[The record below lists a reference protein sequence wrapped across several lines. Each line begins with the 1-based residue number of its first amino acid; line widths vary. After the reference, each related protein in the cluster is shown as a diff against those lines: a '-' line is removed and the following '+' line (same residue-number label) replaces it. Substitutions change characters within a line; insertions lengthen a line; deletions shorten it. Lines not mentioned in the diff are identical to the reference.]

1 MTNLLVE
8 AEIKAFVKERD
19 EMLLACDVDRCI
31 AFHEKHNP
39 GLKFP
44 SRAIAEAAMHKAR
57 TAVKTLP
64 KAERKK
70 SKQWLKDHNM
80 DTMPMD
86 DGDLD

>member
-1 MTNLLVE
+1 MNPLIE

-31 AFHEKHNP
+31 AFHKKHNP
-39 GLKFP
+39 GIKIH
-44 SRAIAEAAMHKAR
+44 SRELAEVAMHKAR
-57 TAVKTLP
+57 TAAKTLP

-70 SKQWLKDHNM
+70 SKQWLREHNM
-80 DTMPMD
+80 DTMPLG